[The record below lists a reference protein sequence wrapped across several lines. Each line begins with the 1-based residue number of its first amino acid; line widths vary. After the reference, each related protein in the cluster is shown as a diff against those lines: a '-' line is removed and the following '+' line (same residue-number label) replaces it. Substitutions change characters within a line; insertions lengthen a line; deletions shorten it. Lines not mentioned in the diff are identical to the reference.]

1 MKTQLPPG
9 FTNVLSQ
16 TGLVVSL
23 CMAGASLALAQ
34 EVSPV
39 TLRNVPPDLIQAEG
53 AQGTEPMPVQGAAAP
68 SEVDLGQNFA
78 PDAASTPT
86 GAAPRSLGVASRA
99 AAGAERQSRRTR
111 RPPPTAAQLRAG
123 VERAVFD
130 RAPVPVPLPVNVER
144 LITLPA
150 PAALHVP
157 ADMAQVARL
166 EVIDRTIYA
175 TALKPF
181 TTIRIVAEL
190 IDSGQQIPMDLV
202 ANDSTSS
209 ARAELEVFTVETGLP
224 GKTGAPAVVA
234 TTTVGGDSGVE
245 TEKPAPTVDMVEL
258 TRHAARQLF
267 APRRLAWATPGVQ
280 QVEVDTR
287 PVPGLMRGELV
298 DTVPLGQWR
307 AGQLHV
313 TAVRVTNR
321 SRHAIELPLEQMRGR
336 WISVTAQH
344 GRIGPAGSED
354 DTTAIYMVCDRSF
367 ATCIN

>member
-1 MKTQLPPG
+1 MKPTLQPR
-9 FTNVLSQ
+9 FTRGLSQ
-16 TGLVVSL
+16 AGLV
-23 CMAGASLALAQ
+23 LALGLACASPARAQ

-39 TLRNVPPDLIQAEG
+39 TLRNVPPDLIQADG
-53 AQGTEPMPVQGAAAP
+53 AQGSETVPAKGAADP
-68 SEVDLGQNFA
+68 SNVDLGQSFA
-78 PDAASTPT
+78 PEAATPAT
-86 GAAPRSLGVASRA
+86 VTAPRTLGVASNA
-99 AAGAERQSRRTR
+99 AAQAQRANRRTR
-111 RPPPTAAQLRAG
+111 RPPPTAAQLRVG

-130 RAPVPVPLPVNVER
+130 RAPGPVPVPVHAER

-202 ANDSTSS
+202 ANDSTGS

-224 GKTGAPAVVA
+224 GKTSAPSVMA
-234 TTTVGGDSGVE
+234 TATVGGDSAAEG
-245 TEKPAPTVDMVEL
+245 EKPAPAVDMVEL
-258 TRHAARQLF
+258 TRHAARQLY

-280 QVEVDTR
+280 QVEVDTS

-298 DTVPLGQWR
+298 ETVPLGQWR

-321 SRHAIELPLEQMRGR
+321 SRHSIELPLDQMRGR

-354 DTTAIYMVCDRSF
+354 DTTAVYMVCDRSF
-367 ATCIN
+367 SACIN

>member
-1 MKTQLPPG
+1 MKTNFPSGFAKVLPQA
-9 FTNVLSQ
+9 TL
-16 TGLVVSL
+16 L
-23 CMAGASLALAQ
+23 LALGMLGSGIARAQ

-53 AQGTEPMPVQGAAAP
+53 AQGTEPAQAQSAAAP
-68 SEVDLGQNFA
+68 SDVDLGQNFA
-78 PDAASTPT
+78 ADAAAPAVRT
-86 GAAPRSLGVASRA
+86 APRALGVASRA
-99 AAGAERQSRRTR
+99 AAGADRQSRRTR

-157 ADMAQVARL
+157 ADMAQVARI

-202 ANDSTSS
+202 ANDNTSS

-224 GKTGAPAVVA
+224 GKAGASTTVA
-234 TTTVGGDSGVE
+234 TTTVGGDSGIE
-245 TEKPAPTVDMVEL
+245 PEKPAPTVDMVEL
-258 TRHAARQLF
+258 TRHAARQLY

-298 DTVPLGQWR
+298 ETVPLGQWR

-321 SRHAIELPLEQMRGR
+321 SRHAIELPLDQMRGR

>member
-1 MKTQLPPG
+1 MKPTLQPR
-9 FTNVLSQ
+9 FTRGLSQ
-16 TGLVVSL
+16 AGLV
-23 CMAGASLALAQ
+23 LALGLACASPARAQ

-39 TLRNVPPDLIQAEG
+39 TLRNVPPDLIQADG
-53 AQGTEPMPVQGAAAP
+53 AQGSETVPAHGAADP
-68 SEVDLGQNFA
+68 SNVDLGQSFA
-78 PDAASTPT
+78 QEAATPAT
-86 GAAPRSLGVASRA
+86 VTAPRTLGVASSA
-99 AAGAERQSRRTR
+99 AAQAQRANRRTR
-111 RPPPTAAQLRAG
+111 RPPPTAAQLRVG

-130 RAPVPVPLPVNVER
+130 RAPVPVPLPVNAER

-202 ANDSTSS
+202 ANDSTGS

-224 GKTGAPAVVA
+224 GKTSAPSVVA
-234 TTTVGGDSGVE
+234 TATVGGDSAAEG
-245 TEKPAPTVDMVEL
+245 EKPAPAVDMVEL
-258 TRHAARQLF
+258 TRHAARQLY

-280 QVEVDTR
+280 QVEVDTS

-298 DTVPLGQWR
+298 ETVPLGQWR

-321 SRHAIELPLEQMRGR
+321 SRHAIELPLDQMRGR

-354 DTTAIYMVCDRSF
+354 DTTAVYMVCDRSF
-367 ATCIN
+367 SACIN

>member
-1 MKTQLPPG
+1 MKLKFPPG
-9 FTNVLSQ
+9 FANFLSH
-16 TGLVVSL
+16 TGLGVSL
-23 CMAGASLALAQ
+23 CIAGASLALAQ

-53 AQGTEPMPVQGAAAP
+53 AQVTEPVQAQGTITS

-78 PDAASTPT
+78 PESAGSSVS
-86 GAAPRSLGVASRA
+86 AAPRSLGVASRA
-99 AAGAERQSRRTR
+99 AAGAERQIRRTR

-224 GKTGAPAVVA
+224 GKAGAPATV
-234 TTTVGGDSGVE
+234 TTTVGGDGGAE
-245 TEKPAPTVDMVEL
+245 TEKPAPAVDMVEL
-258 TRHAARQLF
+258 TRHASRQLF

-321 SRHAIELPLEQMRGR
+321 SRHAIELPLDQMRGR

-354 DTTAIYMVCDRSF
+354 DTTAVYMVCDRSF
-367 ATCIN
+367 AACIN